1 MRRSGILALGLV
13 LAATTSL
20 APIRAEATQTPPVPM
35 INLGHVTPKGGWE
48 VGTVNPEDAGSAYCA
63 MVGHFDKHVVFAI
76 ARNPDGFNS
85 VALDFRD
92 RFFEPGQMYPVKID
106 LDGAAS
112 KEFEGRA
119 GSDRSLIVQIGKE
132 NSFFEAL
139 QRSSDISFSLPTL
152 QIAFPL
158 NRFTA
163 SYNKLVNC
171 SGELREDLKEASLK
185 VEDVNT
191 LPGLSADADKL
202 AQQQEAYAEKLA
214 TLGKREIELEQKLQQ
229 QRAEAE
235 RLAKQRQELENL
247 RQSAKAADI
256 SALETKAAALEKRLA
271 DQMAVNE
278 QLKAALND
286 KEGKLVELAS
296 SRGAQVQAA
305 STDFA
310 VKEQELLSRIE
321 RLEQER
327 DDLDA
332 RLKSLRQTMS
342 AGDDAQEVSALVKQN
357 RSLQMQ
363 LVAKQKEIADL
374 QKERESNSEALT
386 DSLAGTEVE
395 LGSKIAAIAAERDA
409 LKKQLAETE
418 NLRAE
423 LEEQKQE
430 NARLLAGLQATQ
442 DKLAG
447 MEKSLTEVT
456 AAKTEIEER
465 LARQERQNKQLEL
478 ALAGKKDAL
487 EQEGAPADEIAAV
500 TSELQTVR
508 AERDALVASLKG
520 QLAEKTQE
528 VERLKATIEAGQSA
542 MAQQQTPDENRL
554 ATALAE
560 KQQTITTLEQQL
572 SSLKQERDEAVARVA
587 TMQEELQSVRNQLA
601 QKTSGADIGELAS
614 ARSEIQRLKESLAE
628 NHNQITAL
636 EQRNLELE
644 RAMLTADKSSVES
657 VRQKTEQDKGWAS
670 LWSDNGYENPSETA
684 GPDVA
689 AAPAQNVASETL
701 GTVTET
707 ASKATSSAVAFVAKA
722 TEKPAVE
729 DTSAAAAFLDRIMAV
744 HRGELPADEFDTP
757 VTQKATAVAEN
768 TAAPVQAEPAKMP
781 ASKTDNS
788 THIASVSD
796 EITWTSAAVEPAA
809 GMDESVT
816 SYERPDFVPEQ
827 PVVSREQ
834 AQPQQVQKKPQP
846 VPLAEKTVVA
856 QEPVTL
862 EILLAKSGLSQV
874 QYVPVSTLPGE
885 VVVQWTTGNA
895 SGMYE
900 QLPVT
905 EGVGFGDMTAS
916 YIDRYRADC
925 ATGITVSLSE
935 PEQTNAGMVATAD
948 ISCAQEGNAYTTSF
962 VFNRKEGY
970 FNAVLHSGY
979 PQDKE
984 KVRSI
989 RNNVAQSLKAT
1000 GGLVVRQPVVKKTN
1014 MSQAQ
1019 PVSQKPKNAI
1029 EIETVVV
1036 E

>member
-1 MRRSGILALGLV
+1 MRRTGILALGLV

-20 APIRAEATQTPPVPM
+20 APLRAEATQTPPVPM

-85 VALDFRD
+85 IALDFRD

-171 SGELREDLKEASLK
+171 SGELREDLKEASLQA
-185 VEDVNT
+185 EDVNA

-235 RLAKQRQELENL
+235 RLAKQQQELENL
-247 RQSAKAADI
+247 RQSANAADV

-296 SRGAQVQAA
+296 SRGAQVEKA
-305 STDFA
+305 STDFS

-332 RLKSLRQTMS
+332 RLKTLRQTTS
-342 AGDDAQEVSALVKQN
+342 SGDDAQEVSALVKQN

-374 QKERESNSEALT
+374 QKERQSNSAALT

-395 LGSKIAAIAAERDA
+395 LGSKIAAIAVERDA
-409 LKKQLAETE
+409 LKKQLTETE

-423 LEEQKQE
+423 LQEQKEE

-478 ALAGKKDAL
+478 ALAGKKGAL
-487 EQEGAPADEIAAV
+487 EQEGAPADEIASVAA
-500 TSELQTVR
+500 ELETVR

-528 VERLKATIEAGQSA
+528 VERLKATIEAGQGA
-542 MAQQQTPDENRL
+542 MAQKQTPDESRL

-644 RAMLTADKSSVES
+644 RAMLTADK
-657 VRQKTEQDKGWAS
+657 
-670 LWSDNGYENPSETA
+670 
-684 GPDVA
+684 GPDVI

-701 GTVTET
+701 ETVTET
-707 ASKATSSAVAFVAKA
+707 ASKATSSAAAFVARA

-744 HRGELPADEFDTP
+744 HRGELPADEFDAP
-757 VTQKATAVAEN
+757 VTQKATAVAGN
-768 TAAPVQAEPAKMP
+768 TTTPAQTEPVKTSAPE
-781 ASKTDNS
+781 TDSS

-834 AQPQQVQKKPQP
+834 TQLQQQQQVQKKPQP

-905 EGVGFGDMTAS
+905 AGVGFGDMTTS

-979 PQDKE
+979 PQDKGT
-984 KVRSI
+984 VRGI
-989 RNNVAQSLKAT
+989 RDNVAQSLKAT

-1014 MSQAQ
+1014 MSQAR